1 MIDDVALSAFF
12 DVFTEAVFVIQNPD
26 ADADY
31 PKMQAVVLVLL
42 SLDVEY
48 EFIHGWLLPPDSLCY
63 SQHHQHCQDIL
74 NRVLRSLVAYSVSN
88 CPVCYFCCTTP
99 HHISHKAL
107 QTLKQNSASLYPFI
121 YEFDQDIA
129 VAWFWSTK
137 TSETFTLEF

>member
-74 NRVLRSLVAYSVSN
+74 NRVLRSLVAYSVSKCLDN
-88 CPVCYFCCTTP
+88 ADDAGY
-99 HHISHKAL
+99 
-107 QTLKQNSASLYPFI
+107 N
-121 YEFDQDIA
+121 
-129 VAWFWSTK
+129 
-137 TSETFTLEF
+137 